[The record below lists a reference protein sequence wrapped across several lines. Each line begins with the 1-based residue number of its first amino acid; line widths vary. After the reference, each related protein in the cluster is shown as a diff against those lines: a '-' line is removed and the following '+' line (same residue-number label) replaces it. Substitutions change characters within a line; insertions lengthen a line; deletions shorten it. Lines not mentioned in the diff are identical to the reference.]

1 MKKTLLSIIF
11 TLSVLSAFAD
21 KDVRFHMKNGEVKCI
36 AQERVDSIFFD
47 DTKELVIIAFDTYRR
62 EQLAIADVDSIKY
75 AVLPQMVG
83 ITYTGNAAMVVNP
96 FAFDSVAVDINGARL
111 LSPRRQ
117 QKRLVTLCREQVTT
131 VVSRSMARVSITCTL
146 MVSLLPTATALPST
160 ANARR
165 G

>member
-47 DTKELVIIAFDTYRR
+47 DAKELVIIAFDTYRR

-83 ITYTGNAAMVVNP
+83 ITYTVG
-96 FAFDSVAVDINGARL
+96 G
-111 LSPRRQ
+111 
-117 QKRLVTLCREQVTT
+117 T
-131 VVSRSMARVSITCTL
+131 VSGGSSKTFTPQAK
-146 MVSLLPTATALPST
+146 
-160 ANARR
+160 
-165 G
+165 